1 MKNNKS
7 PFKFVG
13 AAIGTAAGAL
23 GTQHIL
29 GRLGGLFG
37 GGGGNAARH
46 TGVGGLGEQYS
57 GIGSNP
63 MASAGPTAQFNPAEM
78 QNMQG
83 IFGNTNARQASL
95 GASGMMALEKH
106 LSPVNQGEE
115 LTAYADDTNT
125 LAYDDGAGGTDYE
138 AKARDDK
145 KLENLKF
152 TTDKNSLNLTG
163 TYDPKWGSKEDLKT
177 EGYI

>member
-1 MKNNKS
+1 MKNKTS
-7 PFKFVG
+7 PVKFLG
-13 AAIGTAAGAL
+13 AAIGTAAGAM
-23 GTQHIL
+23 GTNLI
-29 GRLGGLFG
+29 GNAFGGLFG
-37 GGGGNAARH
+37 SGGNAARH
-46 TGVGGLGEQYS
+46 TGGGGLGEQYS

-63 MASAGPTAQFNPAEM
+63 MASTGPTAQFNPAAM

-95 GASGMMALEKH
+95 GASGMMALKKH
-106 LSPVNQGEE
+106 LSPLNQGEE
-115 LTAYADDTNT
+115 LNAYSDGTNT